1 MKFYTLEEIAELTKT
16 SRRGLYNHLKAGKLQ
31 AVKPGK
37 HWLVSE
43 ENLQAYLAGNQPEE
57 ITETGDALLYRYCTT
72 FKQNFPIELVKAL
85 ESVEIERLAR
95 EALERGKPIPFP
107 SVEYLEAEKD

>member
-1 MKFYTLEEIAELTKT
+1 MKFYTLDEIAELTKT

-43 ENLQAYLAGNQPEE
+43 ENLQAYLSGNQPEE

-72 FKQNFPIELVKAL
+72 FKRNFPIELIRSKGDA
-85 ESVEIERLAR
+85 EIESIMR
-95 EALERGKPIPFP
+95 EALKSGKPVPFP
-107 SVEYLEAEKD
+107 SDELPEA